1 MQDAAVLA
9 LAAGA
14 LRTRVWPRV
23 AGTRGRGRGLQHQL
37 EPGRA
42 RVTRPL
48 ELHGH
53 RAGRAHGVAATWR
66 RKIYGYTIFREEKAK
81 ILDREGTRGHLSG
94 REDWPQEAARP
105 G

>member
-1 MQDAAVLA
+1 MLTFANLRLAFVSNSSKKVKCLHVYSLTSGHGAGVQDAAVLA

-23 AGTRGRGRGLQHQL
+23 AGARGRGRGLQHQL

-53 RAGRAHGVAATWR
+53 RACRAHRVAAT
-66 RKIYGYTIFREEKAK
+66 
-81 ILDREGTRGHLSG
+81 
-94 REDWPQEAARP
+94 
-105 G
+105 

>member
-42 RVTRPL
+42 RVARPL

-53 RAGRAHGVAATWR
+53 RAGRAHGVAATYIEEDKLW
-66 RKIYGYTIFREEKAK
+66 IPLCDEYYTIFREEKAK
-81 ILDREGTRGHLSG
+81 ILD
-94 REDWPQEAARP
+94 
-105 G
+105 